1 MPFSLDH
8 TVFFGRTWEESTGMY
23 GLTEEEMRGKR
34 ILDCPGGP
42 DAMVIE
48 GATRGLDIV
57 AVDPNYSQTP
67 EKLEALGLKEISE
80 TMISFQQDPKL
91 AADQKQADA
100 YEKLKLKALQLFIK
114 AFRLYPERFIT
125 GTLPSLPFED
135 NAFDL
140 SLSGH
145 LLFVYSSVEQGGL
158 MSHDEFD
165 LDFHIAA
172 VRELVR
178 VSHQVRIFPTWSV
191 NKPPRRQAYVEPVM
205 KAMAAEGHDVRLLP
219 SQWVEMEYKE
229 FNDFVCITKAS

>member
-23 GLTEEEMRGKR
+23 GLSEEGMRGKR

-48 GATRGLDIV
+48 GINRGLDIV
-57 AVDPNYSQTP
+57 ACDPQYSQTP
-67 EKLEALGLKEISE
+67 EQLEALGLKEISE
-80 TMISFQQDPKL
+80 TMISFQKDPNV

-100 YEKLKLKALQLFIK
+100 YEKLKLAALSSFLE
-114 AFRLYPERFIT
+114 AFRGHPDRFIT
-125 GTLPSLPFED
+125 GSLPSLPFED
-135 NAFDL
+135 DTFDL

-145 LLFVYSSVEQGGL
+145 LLFVYSSLEQGGL
-158 MSHDEFD
+158 MSHDELD

-178 VSHQVRIFPTWSV
+178 VSRQVRIFPTWSV

-205 KAMAAEGHDVRLLP
+205 EAMAAEGHEVSLLP